1 MENPYYK
8 YLKLSSGDN
17 IICTTTDDCED
28 IYDRKS
34 IKVTQPVIL
43 SAIRMPSSRGI
54 VESYIMY
61 PLFTFTEEEE
71 YVIPTSQIVL
81 AINIKENLKN
91 NYLTYLSQREEEDD
105 ELVADDEDELED
117 EEETIDEFLNR
128 LGDEIN
134 EDKET
139 QEYGEGILVGRVGRN
154 PKRLFELSEIA
165 KDKSNIA
172 LDKGKFRKSDRL
184 NRKANRLE
192 NKAIA
197 KK

>member
-1 MENPYYK
+1 MDNPYYK

-17 IICTTTDDCED
+17 IICMTTDDCED
-28 IYDRKS
+28 IYEKKS

-61 PLFTFTEEEE
+61 PLFSFTEEEE

-91 NYLTYLSQREEEDD
+91 NYLTYLSQREEEGD
-105 ELVADDEDELED
+105 DELED

-134 EDKET
+134 EDKENKD
-139 QEYGEGILVGRVGRN
+139 YGEGILVGRVGRN
-154 PKRLFELSEIA
+154 PKRYH
-165 KDKSNIA
+165 
-172 LDKGKFRKSDRL
+172 
-184 NRKANRLE
+184 
-192 NKAIA
+192 
-197 KK
+197 

>member
-1 MENPYYK
+1 MDNPYYK

-17 IICTTTDDCED
+17 IICMTTDDCAD
-28 IYDRKS
+28 IYEKKS

-61 PLFTFTEEEE
+61 PLFSFTEEEE
-71 YVIPTSQIVL
+71 YVIPTSQIIL

-91 NYLTYLSQREEEDD
+91 NYLTYLSQRKEEGDD
-105 ELVADDEDELED
+105 ELVADDDDELED

-134 EDKET
+134 EDKENKD
-139 QEYGEGILVGRVGRN
+139 YGEGILVGRVGRN
-154 PKRLFELSEIA
+154 PKRYH
-165 KDKSNIA
+165 
-172 LDKGKFRKSDRL
+172 
-184 NRKANRLE
+184 
-192 NKAIA
+192 
-197 KK
+197 

>member
-28 IYDRKS
+28 IYDKKT

-71 YVIPTSQIVL
+71 YIIPTSQIVL

-91 NYLTYLSQREEEDD
+91 NYLTYLSQQEEEDD
-105 ELVADDEDELED
+105 ELVADDDED

-139 QEYGEGILVGRVGRN
+139 KEYGEGILVGRVGRN
-154 PKRLFELSEIA
+154 PKRYH
-165 KDKSNIA
+165 
-172 LDKGKFRKSDRL
+172 
-184 NRKANRLE
+184 
-192 NKAIA
+192 
-197 KK
+197 